1 LSTEILEG
9 NLKATMRLILALAAH
24 FKPGSVKQSVQYQ
37 VGAVP
42 TTGKKIART
51 PSAAAAASEAAAAIA
66 EASRAAASVGRHITS
81 RYR

>member
-1 LSTEILEG
+1 
-9 NLKATMRLILALAAH
+9 MRLILSLAAH
-24 FKPGSVKQSVQYQ
+24 FKPGSVKQSVQNTPGSLT
-37 VGAVP
+37 VA
-42 TTGKKIART
+42 GKRIART